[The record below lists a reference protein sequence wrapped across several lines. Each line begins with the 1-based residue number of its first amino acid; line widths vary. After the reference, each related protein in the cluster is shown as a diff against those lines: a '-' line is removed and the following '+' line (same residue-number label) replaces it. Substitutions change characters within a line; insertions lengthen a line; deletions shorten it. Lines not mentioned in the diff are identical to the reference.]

1 MAHGHLIPTVDT
13 VYPLS
18 EGRAAF
24 ERLAAGGQ
32 FGKIVLS
39 IGADIR

>member
-1 MAHGHLIPTVDT
+1 GQLRPPIDA

-24 ERLAAGGQ
+24 ERLSAGDQ

-39 IGADIR
+39 